1 MYSLSMT
8 VIPQSILVI
17 SIILL
22 FIVLL
27 TMKKH
32 QASSVNGQTVWSYWD
47 SPHQPLIIKKCIENW
62 QSVGGFR
69 DIRVLNKSTVS
80 NWIPQSQLNYFTK
93 ITSNEANKS
102 DLIRFYLLKNF
113 DYQKRQW
120 LDPAMALALRAG
132 IER

>member
-113 DYQKRQW
+113 G
-120 LDPAMALALRAG
+120 G
-132 IER
+132 IWIDASIFFNKNAFSW

>member
-93 ITSNEANKS
+93 LIK
-102 DLIRFYLLKNF
+102 IRFLFYHKIIKFFALKPI
-113 DYQKRQW
+113 DSLKKE
-120 LDPAMALALRAG
+120 LRV
-132 IER
+132 